1 MIKKTGKKKENSKLE
16 KKLEKKAKP
25 SAKKNKQEPSL
36 LKNVIGTIV
45 FIGMGLLTLVS
56 VFNLSGGIL
65 LIFIRKLLFN
75 LIGMG
80 AYTAPLVLILVGV
93 LYLLRNKVEDVY
105 QKIIALNIIL
115 VVIISWQDI
124 YLTPYLH
131 DGAGL
136 FERFSYAKALD
147 ESGIGG
153 GLVGTFIGYI
163 LLKFFG
169 ILGSYIV
176 LSVAAIIAIL
186 LGAHKLVFSKLKA
199 FFNKEKQINKNK
211 KKKKED
217 KNLKNTKRTKSKPI
231 LEKKEIKI
239 MDYANKVSETQC
251 KKENST
257 ETKTDESEESIL
269 EQINKDDILYTNYEY
284 PSVDFLNK
292 VENQEDGNNNE
303 KLEEAKK
310 LEEVLSSFGVET
322 TVNQISIGPTI
333 TRYELEIAP
342 GIKISKITNLS
353 ANIALG
359 LASTDIRIE
368 APIPGKAAVGIE
380 VPNKSRRPVVFREV
394 LDTDAFNQIETK
406 IPFAIGKDISGK
418 PLVVNLEKMPHLL
431 IAGATGSGK
440 SVCINTLI
448 ASILYKSSPDEVK
461 FIMIDPKV
469 VELNVYNGIPHLL
482 IPVVTNPKK
491 AANAL
496 NWAVQEMT
504 ERYQKFADLGVRD
517 FSSYNEK
524 MEKSEKLP
532 QIIVLIDELADLMMV
547 SPGDVEDSICRLA
560 QMARAAGIHLIIATQ
575 RPSVDVIT
583 GTIKANIPSRI
594 AFAVSSQTDSRTILG
609 FGGAEKLLGRGDM
622 LYFPV
627 GESKPIR
634 LQGSFIAENELN
646 VLLEF
651 LKNQKVDDTNPYAEK
666 IDEAINKE
674 TISTDGEDYDELL
687 DKAIDIISEH
697 EQTSISFL
705 QRKLKVGYARAARIM
720 DQLEEKGAVSGHEGS
735 KPRKVLIDS
744 EQEI

>member
-1 MIKKTGKKKENSKLE
+1 MIKKTGKVSKKELA
-16 KKLEKKAKP
+16 KKK
-25 SAKKNKQEPSL
+25 SNKKNKNQPSKEEFSML
-36 LKNVIGTIV
+36 RNVIGIIV
-45 FIGMGLLTLVS
+45 FVGIGLLTMVS
-56 VFNLSGGIL
+56 VFSLSDGLI

-75 LIGMG
+75 FLGIG
-80 AYTAPLVLILVGV
+80 AYMAPIMLILVGV
-93 LYLLRNKVEDVY
+93 LHLFKNRLDDVY

-115 VVIISWQDI
+115 VVIISWNDV
-124 YLTPYLH
+124 YLAPYLH

-136 FERFSYAKALD
+136 FERFSYAKSLA
-147 ESGIGG
+147 EGGIGG
-153 GLVGTFIGYI
+153 GWIGTFFGYTLIKFFGVVGSYI
-163 LLKFFG
+163 LL
-169 ILGSYIV
+169 
-176 LSVAAIIAIL
+176 SVSSIIAIVL
-186 LGAHKLVFSKLKA
+186 FGHKYLFMKFKEMMSSTSSNEKKEKKAIKQNKKHEKLKKA
-199 FFNKEKQINKNK
+199 ENK
-211 KKKKED
+211 K
-217 KNLKNTKRTKSKPI
+217 TI
-231 LEKKEIKI
+231 EKKEIKI
-239 MDYANKVSETQC
+239 MDYKAKSENDVSPKDDMEQA
-251 KKENST
+251 KDNLGE
-257 ETKTDESEESIL
+257 EESISS
-269 EQINKDDILYTNYEY
+269 EINKDEILYTDYKY
-284 PSVDFLNK
+284 PSISFLNQI
-292 VENQEDGNNNE
+292 ENKDDGNNEE

-310 LEEVLSSFGVET
+310 LENVLSSFGVET

-368 APIPGKAAVGIE
+368 APIPGKSAVGIE
-380 VPNKSRRPVVFREV
+380 VPNKTRRPVVFREV
-394 LDTDAFNQIETK
+394 LDTEEFKKEKSN

-524 MEKSEKLP
+524 MQKNERLP

-634 LQGSFIAENELN
+634 LQGSFIAEDELST
-646 VLLEF
+646 LLEF
-651 LKNQKVDDTNPYAEK
+651 LKSQKIEEENGYTKK

-674 TISTDGEDYDELL
+674 SDNASDEYDELL
-687 DKAIDIISEH
+687 DEAIDIVIEH
-697 EQTSISFL
+697 DQTSISFL

-720 DQLEEKGAVSGHEGS
+720 DQLEEKGVVGGHEGS
-735 KPRKVLIDS
+735 KPRRVIANRDEL
-744 EQEI
+744 